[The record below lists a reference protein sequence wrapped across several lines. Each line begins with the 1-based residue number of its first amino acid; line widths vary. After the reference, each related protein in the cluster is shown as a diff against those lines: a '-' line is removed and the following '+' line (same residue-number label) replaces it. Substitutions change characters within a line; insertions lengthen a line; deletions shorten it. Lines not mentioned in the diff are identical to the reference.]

1 MSRVPCVAFC
11 HIEKAAGTS
20 LIGALRKAFALRF
33 VALRPLSGPAGRLAN
48 AHDLKVVRRLNPW
61 IRCVAGHAV
70 VPHAGLQDAPDLKF
84 ISLLRDPVKRA
95 ASQYRFW
102 VQRMG
107 SSMTP
112 EEYLEHP
119 ASSNLQVRKIAGSD
133 DVDAARRIVEKHF
146 LLIGMVEQF
155 DEFMVLLASRLG
167 MPAERFAYAPKNL
180 AASRGPLALPDG
192 FEAALEER
200 NRSDIELYRWVGSE
214 VLPRMRD
221 QAGIDLDE
229 ATDAF
234 RGACEAAGT
243 GGLREWLDLAYRNA
257 YMKPATGAIRY
268 AHGLNYAGT
277 YAVRRGER

>member
-1 MSRVPCVAFC
+1 MAFC

-33 VALRPLSGPAGRLAN
+33 VALRPLSGPPGRLAN
-48 AHDLKVVRRLNPW
+48 AHDLQVVRRLNPW

-84 ISLLRDPVKRA
+84 ISLLRDPVSRA

-107 SSMTP
+107 SQMTP

-119 ASSNLQVRKIAGSD
+119 ASSNLQVRKIAGCD

-146 LLIGMVEQF
+146 LLIGIVEQF
-155 DEFMVLLASRLG
+155 DEFMVLLAFMLG
-167 MPAERFAYAPKNL
+167 MRPDRFAYAPKNV
-180 AASRGPLALPDG
+180 AASRGPLSLPDG
-192 FEAALEER
+192 FEAALAER
-200 NRSDIELYRWVGSE
+200 NRSDIELYQWVCSDR
-214 VLPRMRD
+214 LPHLRD
-221 QAGIDLDE
+221 RVGIDLE
-229 ATDAF
+229 RATRAF
-234 RGACEAAGT
+234 REACDSAGT
-243 GGLREWLDLAYRNA
+243 GGVREWLDLAYRNA
-257 YMKPATGAIRY
+257 YMKPATGAIRF